1 MKHIRKLKK
10 KDGFSYRVRFCVNY
24 KEITIGTF
32 NTEKQAIIERD
43 KAYSKYGIIPVTQ
56 GKLTQKEL
64 QTLIHYDAIT
74 GIFTRKNRTGNAKV
88 GDILGH
94 IHKRNGYLII
104 SIRNTQYRAQR
115 LAFLYMLGYIPDII
129 DHDDQNKINNAWNN
143 LKASNSSENA
153 KNAKRR
159 QDNKYGITGVSKDSN
174 GSWRARISDNTKK
187 VILLYQGPD
196 FFEACCKRKAAE
208 RYYNYHINHGRTK

>member
-32 NTEKQAIIERD
+32 DTEEQAIIERD
-43 KAYSKYGIIPVTQ
+43 KAYSKYGIVLTTKD
-56 GKLTQKEL
+56 KLTQTEL
-64 QTLIHYDAIT
+64 HTLVHYDALT

-88 GDILGH
+88 GDKLGH
-94 IHKRNGYLII
+94 IHNKNGYEII
-104 SIRNTQYRAQR
+104 SIRGTQYRAQR

-129 DHDDQNKINNAWNN
+129 DHDDQNKANNIWSN
-143 LKASNSSENA
+143 LKVSNSSENA
-153 KNAKRR
+153 KNSKQRV
-159 QDNKYGITGVSKDSN
+159 DNKYGVTGVSKDSN
-174 GSWRARISDNTKK
+174 GSWRARISNNTGK

>member
-24 KEITIGTF
+24 KEITIGTYP
-32 NTEKQAIIERD
+32 TEEQAILERD
-43 KAYSKYGIIPVTQ
+43 KAYSKYGIVPIIK
-56 GKLTQKEL
+56 GELTQIEL
-64 QTLIHYDAIT
+64 KKIVHYDALT
-74 GIFTRKNRTGNAKV
+74 GTFTRLNRSGNAKV

-94 IHKRNGYLII
+94 KHKKNDYWII

-129 DHDDQNKINNAWNN
+129 DHDDRNKINNAWKN
-143 LKASNSSENA
+143 LKASNSSANA
-153 KNAKRR
+153 KNAKQRV
-159 QDNKYGITGVSKDSN
+159 DNKYCITGVNQDSN
-174 GSWRARISDNTKK
+174 GSWRARISDNAKK
-187 VILLYQGPD
+187 VILLYQGLD

-208 RYYNYHINHGRTK
+208 RYYNYHINHGRKQ